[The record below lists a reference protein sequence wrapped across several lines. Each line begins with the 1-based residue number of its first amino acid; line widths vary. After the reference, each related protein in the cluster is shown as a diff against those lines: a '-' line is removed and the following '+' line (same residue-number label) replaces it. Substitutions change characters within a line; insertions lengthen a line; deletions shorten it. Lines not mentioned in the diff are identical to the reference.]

1 MYEMFEEFIMPEVIA
16 LIPVLYLLGTA
27 IKSSNISN
35 KHIPWMLGAIS
46 VVLCLLFIVATS
58 EINGWKETLM
68 AIYSGVTQGIL
79 CAGASVYANQIV
91 KQIGKDE

>member
-1 MYEMFEEFIMPEVIA
+1 MYEMLEEFIMPEVIA
-16 LIPVLYLLGTA
+16 LIPVLYLLGNA
-27 IKSSNISN
+27 IKASKISD

-46 VVLCLLFIVATS
+46 VFLCLLFIAATS
-58 EINGWKETLM
+58 EINGWKEVLM

-91 KQIGKDE
+91 KQIGKYE

>member
-16 LIPVLYLLGTA
+16 LIPVLYLIGTA
-27 IKSSNISN
+27 IKSSNISD